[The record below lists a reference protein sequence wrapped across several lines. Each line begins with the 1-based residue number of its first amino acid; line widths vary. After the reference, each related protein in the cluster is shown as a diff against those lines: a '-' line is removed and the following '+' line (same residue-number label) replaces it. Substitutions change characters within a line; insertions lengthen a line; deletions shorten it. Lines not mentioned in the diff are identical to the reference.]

1 MDIGQ
6 IIMEYLRILTVFIEL
21 LFLFSTCKWSKWIQ
35 IISLVNPHV
44 ESHLSIKSSRSN
56 QTLIYKLSLNY
67 GFGLDQRY
75 FTLLDLHENCSFV
88 VLNIIFLFI
97 YRSIYFQIHKLIT
110 DKVIL
115 EYFFSILFRRV
126 FLSSKLQNV

>member
-97 YRSIYFQIHKLIT
+97 YRSVYFQIHKLIT